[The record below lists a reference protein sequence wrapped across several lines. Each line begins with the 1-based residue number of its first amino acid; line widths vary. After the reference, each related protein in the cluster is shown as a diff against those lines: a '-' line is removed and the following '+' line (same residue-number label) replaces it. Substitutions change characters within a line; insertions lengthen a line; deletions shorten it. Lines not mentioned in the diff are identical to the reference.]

1 MQKRRVKTLLSFS
14 IFLLCASQISIAD
27 ETKPDFACLYPTILK
42 TGKNLLK
49 GNLQEWRGKSIP
61 GCQMQRGNGTPFSL
75 MAPNLLI
82 NSTGTRPN
90 YWGRTIK
97 VPGGRTY
104 LAGAWVKN
112 DNAKILFW
120 FFGNYGNPVQRL
132 NQRIYFYSG
141 SSQLLKNYLS
151 AASQALLG
159 GDPQQWHLCYRL
171 IEIPEEVKTF
181 HLNLMIGTYFATGKI
196 TIADPFL
203 IDITEAADSGMT
215 VEITGSKSIRTL
227 RLINLYNRDTLWSK
241 TFDRP
246 VNNFKQEIPNTSFQ
260 HGLDTKNKF
269 NGYLLQVE
277 YTDGSMEAFSAPE
290 EKSNKNLS

>member
-1 MQKRRVKTLLSFS
+1 
-14 IFLLCASQISIAD
+14 
-27 ETKPDFACLYPTILK
+27 
-42 TGKNLLK
+42 
-49 GNLQEWRGKSIP
+49 
-61 GCQMQRGNGTPFSL
+61 
-75 MAPNLLI
+75 
-82 NSTGTRPN
+82 
-90 YWGRTIK
+90 
-97 VPGGRTY
+97 
-104 LAGAWVKN
+104 
-112 DNAKILFW
+112 
-120 FFGNYGNPVQRL
+120 
-132 NQRIYFYSG
+132 
-141 SSQLLKNYLS
+141 
-151 AASQALLG
+151 
-159 GDPQQWHLCYRL
+159 
-171 IEIPEEVKTF
+171 
-181 HLNLMIGTYFATGKI
+181 MIGTYFATGKI